1 VPNVRKGSTAS
12 AEIPAINNMTAT
24 DKVAIAFAIGF
35 RNATFL
41 REDVENGFP
50 FVRYCKRAP

>member
-1 VPNVRKGSTAS
+1 MPNVRKGSTAS
-12 AEIPAINNMTAT
+12 AEIPAINNMTAN

-35 RNATFL
+35 LNATFL

-50 FVRYCKRAP
+50 FVRYRKRAP